1 MVKDA
6 VSFVFGLYIFERLFD
21 RFDNRELMPLL
32 SPNFLFFFVVF
43 HVVIFVT
50 IDVAPSTHTL
60 SVAVILVILEDPV
73 LIIDL
78 RC

>member
-6 VSFVFGLYIFERLFD
+6 VSFVFGLYIFERLYD

-32 SPNFLFFFVVF
+32 SPNFLFFVVF